1 MARSQGDLIAATL
14 LNTLDH
20 RLSQI
25 EISDGHLRLVFDN
38 SVQLDVAPHQQWE
51 AWQISSEDDLL
62 IVCGPGGQLTIWY
75 PHDLESLGG

>member
-51 AWQISSEDDLL
+51 AWQISS
-62 IVCGPGGQLTIWY
+62 
-75 PHDLESLGG
+75 